1 MQATPD
7 RRMIVATAG
16 HIDHGK
22 TALVKALTGTDTDRL
37 PEEKKRGISIDLG
50 YASWQPPEGE
60 PISFV
65 DVPGHERFIRNM
77 LAGVCAIDR
86 AMLVVAADDGPM
98 PQTLEHLQILDLL
111 GISEGLVVIS
121 KADRVAPDRLAEVQ
135 RTLRATL
142 APTGLAALPMV
153 PASAVTRAGIEQ
165 VRGLLSRIA
174 RGRQAVPDTRAF
186 RHVVDRSF
194 SVAGS
199 GTVVTGT
206 VLSGAARIGDRLRI
220 APDGAECRIRAIQR
234 HGRSID
240 CAGAGER
247 CALNVVGVTPQQAA
261 RGTWLVAP
269 QMFEPTSRIDASV
282 TVPPDAGGPLGHWT
296 AVHLHIGAAIVP
308 ARLAIRRSASIAPGS
323 CAVVQLRLDRS
334 ISAVRGDRFVLRDAS
349 SSRTLAGGRIIDPFP
364 TRRRGPST
372 RLSAMQHEEL
382 PEMLAA
388 LLEDPEDGVDLDW
401 LDRAVN
407 PPANRVAAVLDSLQ
421 AQILGRRFAYSG
433 ARVRAIQTAALQ
445 TLQTHHEAHRQS
457 DGLDIEALRRG
468 IARTMPPQAFVDLLR
483 PLTADGRLAMRGGRV
498 SLPRHDPTDNPRD
511 RRTWEIV
518 HPLLQTAGFQVPMVR
533 ELSRQA
539 GVPEALLRDFLHRKR
554 AGGEIVRLT
563 PERFVLRETLSA
575 LAGECRATAAQRPDH
590 AFSVG
595 DYRDR
600 IGTGRG
606 LAIEILEELDRIGV
620 TSRRGNL
627 RTVSTSG

>member
-1 MQATPD
+1 
-7 RRMIVATAG
+7 MIVATAG

-121 KADRVAPDRLAEVQ
+121 KADRVAAERLVEVQ

-153 PASAVTRAGIEQ
+153 PASAVTGAGIEQ
-165 VRGLLSRIA
+165 VRSLLSRMA
-174 RGRQAVPDTRAF
+174 CGRRAGPDTRAF
-186 RHVVDRSF
+186 RLVVDRSF

-206 VLSGAARIGDRLRI
+206 VLSGTARTGDRLRI

-234 HGRSID
+234 HGRSIES
-240 CAGAGER
+240 AGAAER
-247 CALNVVGVTPQQAA
+247 CALNIAGVTPQQAA

-269 QMFEPTSRIDASV
+269 QMFEPTSRLDVSITV
-282 TVPPDAGGPLGHWT
+282 TPDAGGALMHWT
-296 AVHLHIGAAIVP
+296 PVHLHIGAAIVP

-323 CAVVQLRLDRS
+323 RAVAQLRLDRP
-334 ISAVRGDRFVLRDAS
+334 ISAVRGDRFVLRDSS
-349 SSRTLAGGRIIDPFP
+349 SSRTLGGGRVIDPFP
-364 TRRRGPST
+364 TRRRGASS
-372 RLSAMQHEEL
+372 RLQAMQHEEL
-382 PEMLAA
+382 PRMLAA
-388 LLEDPEDGVDLDW
+388 LLDDSDDGVDLQW

-407 PPANRVAAVLDSLQ
+407 PPANQVATALDSLQ
-421 AQILGRRFAYSG
+421 AQVLGKRFAYSG
-433 ARVRAIQTAALQ
+433 ARVGAIRTAALQ
-445 TLQTHHEAHRQS
+445 ALQAHHQADRQS
-457 DGLDIEALRRG
+457 DGLDIEVLRRTT
-468 IARTMPPQAFVDLLR
+468 ARAMPQPAFVDLLR
-483 PLTADGRLAMRGGRV
+483 PLTADGRLAMRSGRV

-518 HPLLQTAGFQVPMVR
+518 RPLMQTAGYQVPMVR

-539 GVPEALLRDFLHRKR
+539 NVPEALLRDFLHRKR
-554 AGGEIVRLT
+554 AGGEIIRLT

-575 LAGECRATAAQRPDH
+575 LAGECRSVAAQRPDG
-590 AFSVG
+590 AFGVG

-627 RTVSTSG
+627 RTVSASA